1 MIYMQTSSELNNNA
15 SWDTVSMNLCA
26 EAFSNHKIHA
36 LEY

>member
-1 MIYMQTSSELNNNA
+1 MIYIQASSELNNNA

-26 EAFSNHKIHA
+26 EAFSNHKMDG